1 MEKDIDIKIV
11 TTDEEYAQAMEL
23 RRQVFVRE
31 HNIPEELEF
40 DGNDHSST
48 HVMALSKG
56 TPVGVM
62 RIRYFN
68 GFVKFERMCVLPEYR
83 KRDISEQ
90 IMRRAMEFSA
100 QKGYDKVYAVCKKE
114 LLNRWQRDGFAKIEG
129 VAPTVQNGMTVL
141 PIVGYLP
148 KTDNVITLQT
158 DPMII
163 NKQEG
168 EWFDA
173 PEVSHKQNYMQNQG
187 NEYRLLKLNH
197 MRELARELRAEE
209 SKPAAEGAS
218 RAPFNNDC
226 GGKEY

>member
-11 TTDEEYAQAMEL
+11 TTDKEYAQAMEL

-90 IMRRAMEFSA
+90 IMQRAMEFSA

-114 LLNRWQRDGFAKIEG
+114 LLSRWQRDGFAKIEG
-129 VAPTVQNGMTVL
+129 VAPAVQNGMTVL

-148 KTDNVITLQT
+148 KTDNVITIQT
-158 DPMII
+158 NPMII
-163 NKQEG
+163 NKREG

-173 PEVSHKQNYMQNQG
+173 PEAPQKQNHTQNQG
-187 NEYRLLKLNH
+187 NEYRLLKLNR
-197 MRELARELRAEE
+197 MRELARDLRAEDN
-209 SKPAAEGAS
+209 KPVAETPL
-218 RAPFNNDC
+218 RAPLNNDR